1 MIVIENLS
9 DVDTV
14 EWYSGT
20 TTQCASTN
28 TMFVSW
34 HDHIFS
40 LSCSCFDHS
49 SLLHHSGMTIT
60 SKRQRLDF
68 CVTGAAFVPAAN
80 T

>member
-1 MIVIENLS
+1 MSVNENLS
-9 DVDTV
+9 DVDTEV
-14 EWYSGT
+14 WCAWT
-20 TTQCASTN
+20 TTQYASTY
-28 TMFVSW
+28 TMCVSW
-34 HDHIFS
+34 HGHIFS

-60 SKRQRLDF
+60 SSRQCLDF